1 MQIRRRQL
9 LIAAGM
15 ALAAPL
21 AEAQPKQR
29 LIGQL
34 SFAAGP
40 DARDP
45 VITQGLR
52 DLGWVEGQNL
62 RTEYR
67 WAANDSARLAAMAQ
81 ELVRLKVDVIVARAT
96 PAVQAAK
103 NATSTIP
110 IVMISADPVGSGF
123 VASLAR
129 PGANVTGLSM
139 MMPALAG
146 KRLEL
151 LRELLPKLSRVAF
164 LAHGGDPAHT
174 SFISETEAAG
184 RKLGVQVQ
192 PLVVRRPEEYEGAF
206 AAMAKE
212 RADALIV
219 QPLFINTLGQG
230 PRLAE
235 LAAANRLPTISD
247 GAPFAD
253 AGGLLFYGADPV
265 ETWKRVAVFIDKIL
279 KGANPAELP
288 VEQPQKFQ
296 LIINLKTA
304 KRLGL
309 TMPQILLLRADRVIE

>member
-1 MQIRRRQL
+1 METRRRRF
-9 LIAAGM
+9 LIAAGF
-15 ALAAPL
+15 ALATPRAG
-21 AEAQPKQR
+21 AQPRQR
-29 LIGQL
+29 VVAHLSIG
-34 SFAAGP
+34 AGP

-45 VITQGLR
+45 IISQGLR
-52 DLGWVEGQNL
+52 ELGWIEGQNL

-67 WAANDSARLAAMAQ
+67 WAANDNALLEAMAM
-81 ELVRLKVDVIVARAT
+81 ELARNRVDVIFARAT

-129 PGANVTGLSM
+129 PGTNVTGLSM

-174 SFISETEAAG
+174 SFIRETEDAG
-184 RKLGVQVQ
+184 RKLGVRVQ
-192 PLVVRRPEEYEGAF
+192 ALVVRRPEDYEGAF
-206 AAMAKE
+206 TAMASE

-219 QPLFINTLGQG
+219 QPLFVNTLGQG

-235 LAAANRLPTISD
+235 LALANGLPAISD

-253 AGGLLFYGADPV
+253 QGGLLFYGADPA
-265 ETWKRVAVFIDKIL
+265 EAWKRVAVFIDKIL
-279 KGANPAELP
+279 KGANPAVLP
-288 VEQPQKFQ
+288 VEQPQKFH
-296 LIINLKTA
+296 LVVNLKTA
-304 KRLGL
+304 QRLGVAI
-309 TMPQILLLRADRVIE
+309 PQLVLLRADRVIE